1 MIVYDCHV
9 CIKLSGA
16 LHCQQETW
24 HIFCKEL
31 FYLRAV
37 FFSCRESISLS
48 SLSCCWPKQAH
59 VWKLVLHINHLLNLV
74 VIVHSVISLK
84 KITELWN
91 KINKTIFLNMY
102 FGLLMS
108 NSNLMKAGS
117 FHCNHM
123 LLCCSYTY
131 LTNLKCF
138 QYFFFTIND
147 FPKSSAKSRYMFMHL
162 SVILG
167 LCL

>member
-1 MIVYDCHV
+1 METCTTHKSVTEPGRDCTF
-9 CIKLSGA
+9 S
-16 LHCQQETW
+16 
-24 HIFCKEL
+24 HIF
-31 FYLRAV
+31 
-37 FFSCRESISLS
+37 
-48 SLSCCWPKQAH
+48 
-59 VWKLVLHINHLLNLV
+59 
-74 VIVHSVISLK
+74 LK

-91 KINKTIFLNMY
+91 KINKTILKNMY
-102 FGLLMS
+102 FGLLVS

-147 FPKSSAKSRYMFMHL
+147 FPKSLAKSRYICNSRVMFVSGVFNAKNTIYFISNQCCSNIIFL
-162 SVILG
+162 SRKKCFGSVILSNN
-167 LCL
+167 